1 MSEPSDLQTRLAQ
14 RDHLL
19 STLQEETVKLL
30 ETHSQTLH
38 EVIREREIERERGEQ
53 KQRDKKRHCVMR
65 HCYLCE
71 AFLQG
76 TRETEDSQ

>member
-38 EVIREREIERERGEQ
+38 EVIREREIERGGEGGS
-53 KQRDKKRHCVMR
+53 RS
-65 HCYLCE
+65 
-71 AFLQG
+71 
-76 TRETEDSQ
+76 RETERDIV

>member
-38 EVIREREIERERGEQ
+38 EVIREREIERGGGRGGAEAERQ
-53 KQRDKKRHCVMR
+53 KET
-65 HCYLCE
+65 LCD
-71 AFLQG
+71 
-76 TRETEDSQ
+76 ETLLFM

>member
-38 EVIREREIERERGEQ
+38 EVIREREIERGGEGGAEAERQ
-53 KQRDKKRHCVMR
+53 KET
-65 HCYLCE
+65 LCD
-71 AFLQG
+71 
-76 TRETEDSQ
+76 ETLLFM

>member
-38 EVIREREIERERGEQ
+38 EVIREREIERERGGAEAERQ
-53 KQRDKKRHCVMR
+53 KET
-65 HCYLCE
+65 LCD
-71 AFLQG
+71 
-76 TRETEDSQ
+76 ETLLFM

>member
-38 EVIREREIERERGEQ
+38 EVIRERERERESGRGGGGS
-53 KQRDKKRHCVMR
+53 RS
-65 HCYLCE
+65 
-71 AFLQG
+71 
-76 TRETEDSQ
+76 RETERDII